1 MYKIK
6 SETMIRTVK
15 RVKGKDAKLF
25 GVCAGISRSIDPS
38 WDPAI
43 VRLIFIILAALSGF
57 VFMFGLY
64 FILAIILKA
73 EVPEK
78 PMYHAIKRTRGRGS
92 RIFGVLGGVTRYLDP
107 ERDPF
112 LMRLAFFVL
121 AALSG
126 FVFMFALY
134 FVLAILLHKE
144 DKPVLEDETEPVDG
158 NLLSKEGLFK
168 EDERKDI

>member
-1 MYKIK
+1 MQQNK
-6 SETMIRTVK
+6 SEIMTNVK

-25 GVCAGISRSIDPS
+25 GVCAGISRSIDPN
-38 WDPAI
+38 WDPLI
-43 VRLIFIILAALSGF
+43 VRLIFLILAALSGF
-57 VFMFGLY
+57 VVMIILY
-64 FILAIILKA
+64 FVLAIIMKA
-73 EVPEK
+73 EEPEK
-78 PMYHAIKRTRGRGS
+78 PMYHAIKRTRGKEA
-92 RIFGVLGGVTRYLDP
+92 RICGVLGGISKHLDP

-112 LMRLAFFVL
+112 LMRVAFFVL

-134 FVLAILLHKE
+134 FILAMLLHKE
-144 DKPVLEDETEPVDG
+144 DLPIEEEETEPVDG